1 MILFKKITYK
11 NFLSTGNNPIE
22 VNLNTHKNTLIIG
35 ANGSGKSTIIE
46 AIVFVLFNRSFRK
59 VNKNQLIN
67 SINETDC
74 LVEIEFEIG
83 NNIWKVVRGMKPNI
97 FKIYQNN
104 QLLDQSSVSIDQQK
118 WLEQQV
124 LKLNYKS
131 FTQIVILG
139 SSAFIPFM
147 QLPAAHRREVI
158 EDLLDIKIFS
168 AMHIIVRDRIKIIT
182 EEIHNL
188 ERDIELIKEKIDI
201 QKKFI
206 ENLKK
211 ISDKSIDQKQ
221 EKIKELELEL
231 KTNNNT
237 INSYNSNIE
246 KLNTDYEKLKHIDKK
261 IKELESFKIKFNSK
275 KKNHNNYKKF
285 FEENH
290 ICPQCNQEITD
301 DIKHHHIQ
309 ENTNQLLK
317 LEEALSKLE
326 SEIDQTVLE
335 LNEKNNILN
344 EIQKLNSNLNSLL
357 KNNKQIIKI
366 VNDINEEITEIKNNN
381 SNTIEEKTKLNE
393 YISDGM
399 IMSDKLSNFKNK
411 KNNYEVL
418 NNLFKDSGI
427 KSQIIKKYLPVMN
440 QLINKYLQ
448 LMDFYVNFTLDENFN
463 ETIKSRYRDDF
474 TYSSFSE
481 GEKMRIDLSLMF
493 TWRSIAKLKNSTNTN
508 ILILDEVFDSSLDIS
523 GTDDFMRII
532 RSLDEGT
539 NVMVIS
545 HKGDSI
551 LDKFDKVLKFDKH
564 KNFSIVEEKY

>member
-22 VNLNTHKNTLIIG
+22 VDLNTHKNTLIIG

-46 AIVFVLFNRSFRK
+46 AIVFVLFNKSFRK

-104 QLLDQSSVSIDQQK
+104 NLLDQSSVSIDQQR
-118 WLEQQV
+118 WLEQQI

-139 SSAFIPFM
+139 SSSFVPFM
-147 QLPAAHRREVI
+147 QLPASYRKEII

-168 AMHIIVRDRIKIIT
+168 AMHNIIRDRIKVIV
-182 EEIHNL
+182 EEINNLSHN
-188 ERDIELIKEKIDI
+188 IELIKERIEI
-201 QKKFI
+201 QKKYI

-211 ISDKSIDQKQ
+211 INDKNIDQKK
-221 EKIKELELEL
+221 EKINELESEL
-231 KTNNNT
+231 KSNNDG
-237 INSYNSNIE
+237 INLYNLKIE
-246 KLNTDYEKLKHIDKK
+246 KYNIDYEKLKNIDKN

-290 ICPQCNQEITD
+290 ICPQCNQQITN
-301 DIKHHHIQ
+301 DIKQYHIQ
-309 ENTNQLLK
+309 ENKNQIEK
-317 LEEALSKLE
+317 LDETISKLE
-326 SEIDQTVLE
+326 SEINQTVLKLDE
-335 LNEKNNILN
+335 RNNILKK
-344 EIQKLNSNLNSLL
+344 IQKLNIDLNSLL
-357 KNNKQIIKI
+357 NNNKQIIKM
-366 VNDINEEITEIKNNN
+366 VSDIREEIIEINDNNN
-381 SNTIEEKTKLNE
+381 NMIDESTKLNQ
-393 YISDGM
+393 YISEGI
-399 IMSDKLSNFKNK
+399 IMSDKFSNFKIK
-411 KNNYEVL
+411 KNNYEIL
-418 NNLFKDSGI
+418 NNLFKDGGI
-427 KSQIIKKYLPVMN
+427 KSQIIKKYLPIMN

-448 LMDFYVNFTLDENFN
+448 LMDFYINFTLDENFD

-474 TYSSFSE
+474 TYASFSE

-493 TWRSIAKLKNSTNTN
+493 TWRSIAKLKNSANTN
-508 ILILDEVFDSSLDIS
+508 ILILDEVFDSSLDVS

-532 RSLDEGT
+532 KSLDEET

-551 LDKFDKVLKFDKH
+551 LDKFDRVLKFDKN
-564 KNFSIVEEKY
+564 KNFSVVKETF

>member
-46 AIVFVLFNRSFRK
+46 AIIFVLFNKSFRK

-67 SINETDC
+67 SINETEC

-104 QLLDQSSVSIDQQK
+104 NLLDQSSVSIDQQR
-118 WLEQQV
+118 WLEQQI

-139 SSAFIPFM
+139 SSSFVPFM
-147 QLPAAHRREVI
+147 QLPASYRKEII

-168 AMHIIVRDRIKIIT
+168 AMHNIIRDRIKVIV
-182 EEIHNL
+182 EEINNLSHN
-188 ERDIELIKEKIDI
+188 IELIKERIEI
-201 QKKFI
+201 QKKYI

-211 ISDKSIDQKQ
+211 INDKNIDQKK
-221 EKIKELELEL
+221 EKINELESEL
-231 KTNNNT
+231 KSNNDA
-237 INSYNSNIE
+237 INLYNLKIE
-246 KLNTDYEKLKHIDKK
+246 KCNIDYEKLKNIDKN

-290 ICPQCNQEITD
+290 ICPQCNQQITN
-301 DIKHHHIQ
+301 DIKQYHIQ
-309 ENTNQLLK
+309 ENKNQIEK
-317 LEEALSKLE
+317 LDETISKLE
-326 SEIDQTVLE
+326 SEINQAVLKLDE
-335 LNEKNNILN
+335 RNNILKK
-344 EIQKLNSNLNSLL
+344 IQKLNIDLNSLL
-357 KNNKQIIKI
+357 NNNKQIIKM
-366 VNDINEEITEIKNNN
+366 VSDIKEEIIEINDNNN
-381 SNTIEEKTKLNE
+381 NMIDESAKLNQ
-393 YISDGM
+393 YISEGI
-399 IMSDKLSNFKNK
+399 IMSDKFSKFKIK
-411 KNNYEVL
+411 KNNYEIL
-418 NNLFKDSGI
+418 NNLFKDGGI
-427 KSQIIKKYLPVMN
+427 KSQIVKKYLPIMN

-448 LMDFYVNFTLDENFN
+448 LMDFYINFTLDENFD

-474 TYSSFSE
+474 TYASFSE

-493 TWRSIAKLKNSTNTN
+493 TWRSIAKLKNSANTN
-508 ILILDEVFDSSLDIS
+508 ILILDEVFDSSLDVS

-532 RSLDEGT
+532 KSLDEET

-551 LDKFDKVLKFDKH
+551 LDKFDRVLKFDKN
-564 KNFSIVEEKY
+564 KNFSVVKETF

>member
-22 VNLNTHKNTLIIG
+22 VDLNTHKNTLIVG

-46 AIVFVLFNRSFRK
+46 AIVFVLFNKSFRK

-104 QLLDQSSVSIDQQK
+104 NLLDQSSVSIDQQR
-118 WLEQQV
+118 WLEQQI

-139 SSAFIPFM
+139 SSSFVPFM
-147 QLPAAHRREVI
+147 QLPASYRKEII

-168 AMHIIVRDRIKIIT
+168 AMHNIIRDRIKVIV
-182 EEIHNL
+182 EEINNLSHN
-188 ERDIELIKEKIDI
+188 IELIKERIEI
-201 QKKFI
+201 QKKYI

-211 ISDKSIDQKQ
+211 INDKNIDQKK
-221 EKIKELELEL
+221 EKINELESEL
-231 KTNNNT
+231 KSNNDG
-237 INSYNSNIE
+237 INLYNLKIE
-246 KLNTDYEKLKHIDKK
+246 KYNIDYEKLKNIDKN

-290 ICPQCNQEITD
+290 ICPQCNQQITN
-301 DIKHHHIQ
+301 DIKQYHIQ
-309 ENTNQLLK
+309 ENKNQIEK
-317 LEEALSKLE
+317 LDETISKLE
-326 SEIDQTVLE
+326 SEINQTVLKLDE
-335 LNEKNNILN
+335 RNNILKK
-344 EIQKLNSNLNSLL
+344 IQKLNIDLNSLL
-357 KNNKQIIKI
+357 NNNKQIIKM
-366 VNDINEEITEIKNNN
+366 VSDIREEIIEINDNNN
-381 SNTIEEKTKLNE
+381 NMIDESTKLNQ
-393 YISDGM
+393 YISEGI
-399 IMSDKLSNFKNK
+399 IMSDKFSNFKIK
-411 KNNYEVL
+411 KNNYEIL
-418 NNLFKDSGI
+418 NNLFKDGGI
-427 KSQIIKKYLPVMN
+427 KSQIIKKYLPIMN

-448 LMDFYVNFTLDENFN
+448 LMDFYINFTLDENFD

-474 TYSSFSE
+474 TYASFSE

-493 TWRSIAKLKNSTNTN
+493 TWRSIAKLKNSANTN
-508 ILILDEVFDSSLDIS
+508 ILILDEVFDSSLDVS

-532 RSLDEGT
+532 KSLDEET

-551 LDKFDKVLKFDKH
+551 LDKFDRVLKFDKN
-564 KNFSIVEEKY
+564 KNFSVVKETF

>member
-46 AIVFVLFNRSFRK
+46 AIVFVLFNKSFRK

-67 SINETDC
+67 SINETEC

-104 QLLDQSSVSIDQQK
+104 NLLDQSSVSIDQQR
-118 WLEQQV
+118 WLEQQI

-139 SSAFIPFM
+139 SSSFVPFM
-147 QLPAAHRREVI
+147 QLPASYRKEII

-168 AMHIIVRDRIKIIT
+168 AMHNIIRDRIKVIV
-182 EEIHNL
+182 EEINNLSHN
-188 ERDIELIKEKIDI
+188 IELIKERIEI
-201 QKKFI
+201 QKKYI

-211 ISDKSIDQKQ
+211 INDKNIDQKK
-221 EKIKELELEL
+221 EKINELESEL
-231 KTNNNT
+231 KSNNDA
-237 INSYNSNIE
+237 INLYNLKIE
-246 KLNTDYEKLKHIDKK
+246 KCNIDYEKLKNIDKN

-290 ICPQCNQEITD
+290 ICPQCNQQITN
-301 DIKHHHIQ
+301 DIKQYHIQ
-309 ENTNQLLK
+309 ENKNQIEK
-317 LEEALSKLE
+317 LDETISKLE
-326 SEIDQTVLE
+326 SEINQAVLKLDE
-335 LNEKNNILN
+335 RNNILKK
-344 EIQKLNSNLNSLL
+344 IQKLNIDLNSLL
-357 KNNKQIIKI
+357 NNNKQIIKM
-366 VNDINEEITEIKNNN
+366 VSDIKEEIIEINDNNN
-381 SNTIEEKTKLNE
+381 NMIDESAKLNQ
-393 YISDGM
+393 YISEGI
-399 IMSDKLSNFKNK
+399 IMSDKFSNFKIK
-411 KNNYEVL
+411 KNNYEIL
-418 NNLFKDSGI
+418 NNLFKDGGI
-427 KSQIIKKYLPVMN
+427 KSQIVKKYLPIMN

-448 LMDFYVNFTLDENFN
+448 LMDFYINFTLDENFD

-474 TYSSFSE
+474 TYASFSE

-493 TWRSIAKLKNSTNTN
+493 TWRSIAKLKNSANTN
-508 ILILDEVFDSSLDIS
+508 ILILDEVFDSSLDVS

-532 RSLDEGT
+532 KSLDEET

-551 LDKFDKVLKFDKH
+551 LDKFDRVLKFDKN
-564 KNFSIVEEKY
+564 KNFSVVKETF

>member
-22 VNLNTHKNTLIIG
+22 VDLNTHKNTLIIG

-46 AIVFVLFNRSFRK
+46 AIVFVLFNKSFRK

-104 QLLDQSSVSIDQQK
+104 NLLDQSSVSIDQQR
-118 WLEQQV
+118 WLEQQI

-139 SSAFIPFM
+139 SSSFVPFM
-147 QLPAAHRREVI
+147 QLPASYRKEII

-168 AMHIIVRDRIKIIT
+168 AMHNIIRDRIKLIV
-182 EEIHNL
+182 EEINNLSHN
-188 ERDIELIKEKIDI
+188 IELIKERIEI
-201 QKKFI
+201 QKKYI

-211 ISDKSIDQKQ
+211 INDKNIDQKK
-221 EKIKELELEL
+221 EKINELESEL
-231 KTNNNT
+231 KSNNDG
-237 INSYNSNIE
+237 INLYNLKIE
-246 KLNTDYEKLKHIDKK
+246 KYNIDYEKLKNIDKN

-290 ICPQCNQEITD
+290 ICPQCNQQITD
-301 DIKHHHIQ
+301 DIKQYHIQ
-309 ENTNQLLK
+309 ENKNQIEK
-317 LEEALSKLE
+317 LDETISKLE
-326 SEIDQTVLE
+326 SEINQTVLKLDE
-335 LNEKNNILN
+335 RNNILKK
-344 EIQKLNSNLNSLL
+344 IQKLNIDLNSLL
-357 KNNKQIIKI
+357 NNNKQIIKM
-366 VNDINEEITEIKNNN
+366 VSDIREEIIEINDNNN
-381 SNTIEEKTKLNE
+381 NMIDESTKLNQ
-393 YISDGM
+393 YISEGI
-399 IMSDKLSNFKNK
+399 IMSDKFSNFKIK
-411 KNNYEVL
+411 KNNYEIL
-418 NNLFKDSGI
+418 NNLFKDGGI
-427 KSQIIKKYLPVMN
+427 KSQIIKKYLPIMN

-448 LMDFYVNFTLDENFN
+448 LMDFYINFTLDENFD

-474 TYSSFSE
+474 TYASFSE

-493 TWRSIAKLKNSTNTN
+493 TWRSIA
-508 ILILDEVFDSSLDIS
+508 
-523 GTDDFMRII
+523 
-532 RSLDEGT
+532 
-539 NVMVIS
+539 
-545 HKGDSI
+545 
-551 LDKFDKVLKFDKH
+551 
-564 KNFSIVEEKY
+564 